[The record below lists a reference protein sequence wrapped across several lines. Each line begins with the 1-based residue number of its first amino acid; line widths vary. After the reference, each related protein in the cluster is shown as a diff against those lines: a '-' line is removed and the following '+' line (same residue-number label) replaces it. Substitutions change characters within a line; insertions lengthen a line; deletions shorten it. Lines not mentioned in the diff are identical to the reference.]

1 MWKQIEDF
9 ENYEVSVNGDVKS
22 LNYAR
27 SGVARLMKPQMNV
40 NGYLMVRLSKNGKSY
55 PKTVH
60 RLVAEAFIPNTDNL
74 RDVDHINGDR
84 TDNRVENL
92 RWCSHK
98 DNQGYNLCRQ
108 RMSESHK
115 GKTLSDS
122 HRKNISK
129 ALKGKDYPHNEK
141 SISQY
146 SLDGEFIKTWKST
159 MDVERELGYRH
170 NNISNACKGKLKT
183 AYGYKWKY
191 FDL

>member
-1 MWKQIEDF
+1 MWKKVNLF
-9 ENYEVSVNGDVKS
+9 ENYEVSTNGDVKS

-27 SGVARLMKPQMNV
+27 SGEARLMKPQKSV
-40 NGYLMVRLSKNGKSY
+40 NGYLIVRLSKNGKSY

-60 RLVAEAFIPNTDNL
+60 RLVAEAFIPNPDNL

-98 DNQGYNLCRQ
+98 DNQGYDLCRQ
-108 RMSESHK
+108 RMSESHT

-122 HRKNISK
+122 HRNNISK
-129 ALKGKDYPHNEK
+129 ANKGKPKPHFEK
-141 SISQY
+141 KINQY
-146 SLDGEFIKTWKST
+146 SLDGEFIQTWKST
-159 MDVERELGYRH
+159 MNIERELGFRH
-170 NNISNACKGKLKT
+170 NNISDACKGKLKT

-191 FDL
+191 FEL